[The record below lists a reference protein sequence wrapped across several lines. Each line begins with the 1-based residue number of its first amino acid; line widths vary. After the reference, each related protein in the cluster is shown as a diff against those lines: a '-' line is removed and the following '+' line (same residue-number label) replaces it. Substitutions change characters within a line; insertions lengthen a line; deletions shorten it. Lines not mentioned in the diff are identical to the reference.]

1 MKTITELEK
10 HGVGFSEED
19 KINVA
24 EVDDS
29 SGLSPEEGGFSQKKN
44 ICLRNLRSD
53 AVRAFYFSSISKS
66 IMLNNKSALL
76 LIPQTELFLWR
87 WTLCRVRHKTCH

>member
-10 HGVGFSEED
+10 HGAGFLEVD

-29 SGLSPEEGGFSQKKN
+29 SGLSPEEGGFSQNK
-44 ICLRNLRSD
+44 ISFTET
-53 AVRAFYFSSISKS
+53 RAATQQGVF
-66 IMLNNKSALL
+66 
-76 LIPQTELFLWR
+76 IPVLFLN
-87 WTLCRVRHKTCH
+87 L